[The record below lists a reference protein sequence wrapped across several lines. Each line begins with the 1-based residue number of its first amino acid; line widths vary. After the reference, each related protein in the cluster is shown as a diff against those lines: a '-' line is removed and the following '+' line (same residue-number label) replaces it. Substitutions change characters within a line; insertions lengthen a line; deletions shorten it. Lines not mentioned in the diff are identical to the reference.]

1 VGSLRI
7 DVKNIMVKDII
18 TVGKDRTVASAKSL
32 MNYFNLDALIITNEE
47 EPIGL
52 VTSSDIQ
59 KRVLEKNL
67 DPHLTTV
74 GEITSKPLIW
84 TRYNTTLT
92 EVAEI
97 MEEKEVNKIPIFGN
111 LSNGPILLGL
121 YVHNKKEVL
130 IEN

>member
-1 VGSLRI
+1 MGSLRI

-59 KRVLEKNL
+59 KRVLEKKL
-67 DPHLTTV
+67 DLHLTTV

>member
-1 VGSLRI
+1 MKRSP
-7 DVKNIMVKDII
+7 
-18 TVGKDRTVASAKSL
+18 
-32 MNYFNLDALIITNEE
+32 LDSSHPLIYKK
-47 EPIGL
+47 GFL
-52 VTSSDIQ
+52 
-59 KRVLEKNL
+59 KKL
-67 DPHLTTV
+67 DPHLTTI

>member
-1 VGSLRI
+1 MSRKHNIFNKITNLVGSLRI

-59 KRVLEKNL
+59 KSVIEKNL
-67 DPHLTTV
+67 IH
-74 GEITSKPLIW
+74 I
-84 TRYNTTLT
+84 
-92 EVAEI
+92 
-97 MEEKEVNKIPIFGN
+97 
-111 LSNGPILLGL
+111 
-121 YVHNKKEVL
+121 
-130 IEN
+130 